1 MTGNNFLNLFVFIRV
16 LSLSLFIITSLTAF
30 AQSEVRTYYDS
41 AWQLTTKAYGR
52 YYRLGIIDPNTYKYE
67 GEVKDY
73 FKSGAIE
80 MKGRY
85 QAGVKIDTF
94 FFYYPGGKPKAKG
107 LYWDNKRQ
115 GIWTYYHENGKVSD
129 KVYFKDGNFICAL
142 ECYDELGKPFMVRG
156 TGKWRTRYFD
166 DMLGDSVFIEGE
178 YRDTL
183 PHGVWKS
190 YRVYRIYPN
199 ENVSRRGKKLHG
211 VEEYSHGK
219 FVKGKYYAGGEVG
232 RDIWGPT
239 FSILTETEKFK
250 RMESWDISFEGDPT
264 TADYPFLGFLRR
276 PPLSFKDFPY
286 NYPEPTNEEIL
297 ELLMKIESVFYS
309 PSGRLVTDL
318 KDAPE
323 AVTKRIQFISDSVS
337 DYRMVGLNKAQR
349 EAALKFGI
357 GSAPRP
363 FLANEGQDWRKY
375 DFIGRGTEL
384 LPTRKFLFCIIDGD
398 EVVFSYWCGGLG
410 VHIHMYY
417 VRLSDLGT
425 MSGFATRSNFETFEK
440 FDKRNK
446 WKKLRST
453 KWEPLIGNGELLLFE
468 GKIADLGS
476 EI

>member
-1 MTGNNFLNLFVFIRV
+1 MFNRALG
-16 LSLSLFIITSLTAF
+16 LSLFFIASLTAF

-67 GEVKDY
+67 GEVRDY
-73 FKSGAIE
+73 FVDGAIE

-85 QAGVKIDTF
+85 KAGVKIDTF

-211 VEEYSHGK
+211 AEEYSHGK

-250 RMESWDISFEGDPT
+250 RMEGWDVSLEHSAT
-264 TADYPFLGFLRR
+264 TADYPFLKFLRR
-276 PPLSFKDFPY
+276 PPLSLKDFPY
-286 NYPEPTNEEIL
+286 KYPEPTNEEIL
-297 ELLMKIESVFYS
+297 AVLMSIESVFYS
-309 PSGRLVTDL
+309 ASGRLVTDL
-318 KDAPE
+318 RDAPE
-323 AVTKRIQFISDSVS
+323 AVTKRIQFINDSIS
-337 DYRMVGLNKAQR
+337 EYRMGSLNKEQR
-349 EAALKFGI
+349 EASVKLGRDV
-357 GSAPRP
+357 STRP
-363 FLANEGQDWRKY
+363 FLANEGEDWRIY
-375 DFIGRGTEL
+375 DHIAAGMEMW
-384 LPTRKFLFCIIDGD
+384 PTRKFIFSIIDGD
-398 EVVFSYWCGGLG
+398 EVIFAYWHGGIG

-425 MSGFATRSNFETFEK
+425 LSGFVTTSNFETFQK
-440 FDKRNK
+440 FDEKNK
-446 WKKLRST
+446 WKKFRRT
-453 KWEPLIGNGELLLFE
+453 NWEPLIGRGELVVFK
-468 GKIADLGS
+468 GKVILGD
-476 EI
+476 ET